1 MADPATLEAGADVV
15 ALAEPA
21 ALLGDDA
28 AVGEV
33 LEDSSSFEQAVTPPT
48 AIVAAIGSKQ
58 FMFHRFLLRH
68 VTRGPRTCQEV

>member
-1 MADPATLEAGADVV
+1 MV
-15 ALAEPA
+15 ALAELA

-48 AIVAAIGSKQ
+48 AIVAATMAVNNSC
-58 FMFHRFLLRH
+58 FTDFSFAM
-68 VTRGPRTCQEV
+68 

>member
-15 ALAEPA
+15 ALAELA

-48 AIVAAIGSKQ
+48 AIVAATMAVNNSC
-58 FMFHRFLLRH
+58 FTDFSLAM
-68 VTRGPRTCQEV
+68 